1 MNEFSLIDRLV
12 AGLPLQAEG
21 LLCGVGDDCA
31 VLAGGGRRDWLVST
45 DHCIE
50 GVHFRPEWIP
60 WQQVGRKAVLAAV
73 SDIAAMGGRP
83 RFLVVALAI
92 APSME
97 AAQVEACYRGI
108 REVAQSTGM
117 VIIGGDMAESRGG
130 FCSTLT
136 VIGDVVHGRALY
148 RRGARPGDA
157 VYVTGALGAA
167 ALGVRT
173 VSQVSPGDFT
183 AHAAI
188 RRLCEPPCR
197 VEAGQWL
204 ASTGCV
210 SAMIDVSDGLVS
222 DLRHISRASGVGM
235 RIDGLRVPLDPAMAS
250 ETDDGA
256 SDEML
261 RLALSGGEDYELAF
275 TVAGPRASTFRQFAA
290 AAERTLGHPLTRI
303 GEVVAG
309 TDVVVLD
316 ATGCPL
322 TLAPTGFSHQC
333 GGAA

>member
-1 MNEFSLIDRLV
+1 MNEFCLIDRLI
-12 AGLPLQAEG
+12 AGLPQQAEG

-31 VLAGGGRRDWLVST
+31 VLAGDGRRDWLVST

-50 GVHFRPEWIP
+50 GVHFRPEWIE
-60 WQQVGRKAVLAAV
+60 WQQLGRKAVLAAV

-92 APSME
+92 AKSME
-97 AAQVEACYRGI
+97 AVQVEACYRGI
-108 REVAQSTGM
+108 RDVAQSTGM

-167 ALGVRT
+167 ALGVRRL
-173 VSQVSPGDFT
+173 QHGDIT
-183 AHAAI
+183 HAAI

-197 VEAGQWL
+197 MEAGQWL

-222 DLRHISRASGVGM
+222 DLRHISRLSGVGM
-235 RIDGLRVPLDPAMAS
+235 RLDALRVPLDPTLAH
-250 ETDDGA
+250 EIDDGT
-256 SDEML
+256 SDERL
-261 RLALSGGEDYELAF
+261 RLALTGGEDYELAF
-275 TVAGPRASTFRQFAA
+275 TVAGPRASAFRQFAA

-316 ATGCPL
+316 ATGRPI
-322 TLAPTGFSHQC
+322 TIGPTGFSHQC